1 MTKLYNKISVKEK
14 RKYLRKNMPTSE
26 LKLWKKIRNKQLLN
40 IKFRR
45 QYSIGNYIVDFYS
58 AELKLAIELDG
69 ETHFTKDN
77 IEYENKRT
85 KYIESLGI
93 KIIRYSNYEII
104 NNFEGICYDL
114 EKIINELKTPLYPPL

>member
-1 MTKLYNKISVKEK
+1 
-14 RKYLRKNMPTSE
+14 MPTSE

>member
-14 RKYLRKNMPTSE
+14 RKYLRKNMPSSE
-26 LKLWKKIRNKQLLN
+26 LKLWKKIRNKQMLN

-45 QYSIGNYIVDFYS
+45 QYSIGNYIVDFYC

-69 ETHFTKDN
+69 ETHFTQDN
-77 IEYENKRT
+77 IDYENKRT